1 MNRVRGW
8 RRDRSPR
15 SDAHVFSLH
24 SQLPLVCPM
33 LYLLHGADTFRSA
46 ARLRALRAQLD
57 PNGFSSTVLDAQDA
71 SPDALRA
78 ACDAL
83 PFFGGGRCVEVRGL
97 LTRWKEAKG
106 KGAEREEEGAK

>member
-1 MNRVRGW
+1 
-8 RRDRSPR
+8 
-15 SDAHVFSLH
+15 
-24 SQLPLVCPM
+24 M

-46 ARLRALRAQLD
+46 ARLRALRAELD
-57 PNGFSSTVLDAQDA
+57 PNGFSSTALDAQDA

-83 PFFGGGRCVEVRGL
+83 PFFGGGRCVEVRGM

-106 KGAEREEEGAK
+106 KGAEREGEGAKAADPFELATAPRSSSSSMFMAS